1 MASIS
6 NLSDRICTW
15 IIFFLLQALLFFLS
29 QSDSNYAN
37 WGLVNRPGLL
47 PRGFVM
53 VNVIWILEV
62 TSLRSKTILLLFSGQ
77 AWNVNLA

>member
-15 IIFFLLQALLFFLS
+15 IIFFLLQALPFFLS
-29 QSDSNYAN
+29 QSDSNYEN

-47 PRGFVM
+47 PQGFVM

-62 TSLRSKTILLLFSGQ
+62 TSLRSETILLLFSGQ